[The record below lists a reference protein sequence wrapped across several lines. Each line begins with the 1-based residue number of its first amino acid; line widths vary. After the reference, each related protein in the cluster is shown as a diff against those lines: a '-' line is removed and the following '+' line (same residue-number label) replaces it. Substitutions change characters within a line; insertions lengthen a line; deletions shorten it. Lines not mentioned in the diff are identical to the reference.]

1 MRQFLISLLCCII
14 PLVALAESTDNFIVK
29 NGDVI
34 ITEVVKAEGKSQNA
48 IYKDALLWVN
58 EVFNNPKTVVQTKEA
73 DLGLITLKT
82 IVIIS
87 NDYYGKPSQWYT
99 INLSI
104 QAKDGR
110 YKYEISDIVYNFD
123 LSDIGEFI
131 KKPLDCTN
139 DGAMKQAQEVFKPI
153 INTLKDRL
161 SKVEE
166 DW

>member
-1 MRQFLISLLCCII
+1 MRQFLIFMLCLFL
-14 PLVALAESTDNFIVK
+14 PLISLAETIDNFIVK

-34 ITEVVKAEGKSQNA
+34 ITEIVKVDGKSQNA

-58 EVFNNPKTVVQTKEA
+58 EVFNNPKTVIQTKEA

-87 NDYYGKPSQWYT
+87 YDYYGKPSDWYS

-110 YKYEISDIVYNFD
+110 YKYEISDIIYNFD
-123 LSDIGEFI
+123 LSDIGEFL
-131 KKPLDCTN
+131 KEPLDGTN
-139 DGAMKQAQEVFKPI
+139 DGTMKQAREVFTPV
-153 INTLKDRL
+153 INTLKNRL
-161 SKVEE
+161 SKAEE

>member
-1 MRQFLISLLCCII
+1 MRQFLIFMLCLFL
-14 PLVALAESTDNFIVK
+14 PLISLAETIDNFIVK

-34 ITEVVKAEGKSQNA
+34 ITEIVKVDGKSQNA

-58 EVFNNPKTVVQTKEA
+58 EVFNNPKTVIQTKEA

-87 NDYYGKPSQWYT
+87 YDYYGKPSDWYS

-110 YKYEISDIVYNFD
+110 YKYEISDIIYNFD
-123 LSDIGEFI
+123 ASDIGEFI
-131 KKPLDCTN
+131 KKPLDGTN
-139 DGAMKQAQEVFKPI
+139 DGTMKQAREVFTPV
-153 INTLKDRL
+153 INTLKNRL
-161 SKVEE
+161 SKAEE

>member
-1 MRQFLISLLCCII
+1 MLCLFLPLISL
-14 PLVALAESTDNFIVK
+14 AETVDNFIVK

-34 ITEVVKAEGKSQNA
+34 ITEIVKVDGKSQNA

-58 EVFNNPKTVVQTKEA
+58 EVFNNPKTVIQTKEA

-87 NDYYGKPSQWYT
+87 YDYYGKPSQWYS

-110 YKYEISDIVYNFD
+110 YKYEISDIIYNFD
-123 LSDIGEFI
+123 LSDIGEFL
-131 KKPLDCTN
+131 KEPLDGTN
-139 DGAMKQAQEVFKPI
+139 DGTMKQAREVFTPV
-153 INTLKDRL
+153 INTLKNRL
-161 SKVEE
+161 SKAEE

>member
-1 MRQFLISLLCCII
+1 MRQFLIFMLCLFL
-14 PLVALAESTDNFIVK
+14 PLISLAETVDNFIVK

-34 ITEVVKAEGKSQNA
+34 ITEIVKVDGKSQNA

-58 EVFNNPKTVVQTKEA
+58 EVFNNPKTVIQTKEA

-87 NDYYGKPSQWYT
+87 YDYYGKPSQWYS

-110 YKYEISDIVYNFD
+110 YKYEISDIIYNFD
-123 LSDIGEFI
+123 LSDIGEFL
-131 KKPLDCTN
+131 KEPLDGTN
-139 DGAMKQAQEVFKPI
+139 DGTMKQAREVFTPV
-153 INTLKDRL
+153 INTLKNRL
-161 SKVEE
+161 SKAEE

>member
-1 MRQFLISLLCCII
+1 MKKILVSLFCLFFS
-14 PLVALAESTDNFIVK
+14 LVSFAESVDNFIIK
-29 NGDVI
+29 DGNVI
-34 ITEVVKAEGKSQNA
+34 ITEVVKVEGKSQNA
-48 IYKDALLWVN
+48 IYKDALIWVN
-58 EVFNNPKTVVQTKEA
+58 EVFNNPKTVVQTKEV

-87 NDYYGKPSQWYT
+87 NDYDGKPSQWYN

-131 KKPLDCTN
+131 KKTLDGNN
-139 DGAMKQAQEVFKPI
+139 DGEMKKAREVFTPV
-153 INTLKDRL
+153 INTLKNRL
-161 SKVEE
+161 SKAEE

>member
-1 MRQFLISLLCCII
+1 MKQFLISLFCCVL
-14 PLVALAESTDNFIVK
+14 PLVSLAETTDNFIVK

-87 NDYYGKPSQWYT
+87 NDYYGRPSQWYT

-131 KKPLDCTN
+131 KKPLDGTN
-139 DGAMKQAQEVFKPI
+139 DGSMKEARDVFNPI
-153 INTLKDRL
+153 INTLKNRL
-161 SKVEE
+161 SKIEE

>member
-1 MRQFLISLLCCII
+1 MRQFLIFMLCLFL
-14 PLVALAESTDNFIVK
+14 PLISLAETIDNFIVK

-34 ITEVVKAEGKSQNA
+34 ITEIVKVDGKSQNA

-58 EVFNNPKTVVQTKEA
+58 EVFNNPKTVIQTKEA

-87 NDYYGKPSQWYT
+87 YDYYGKPSAWYS

-110 YKYEISDIVYNFD
+110 YKYEISDIIYNFD
-123 LSDIGEFI
+123 ASDIGEFI
-131 KKPLDCTN
+131 KKPLDGTN
-139 DGAMKQAQEVFKPI
+139 DGTMKQAREVFTPV
-153 INTLKDRL
+153 INTLKNRL
-161 SKVEE
+161 SKAEE

>member
-1 MRQFLISLLCCII
+1 MRQFLILMLCLFL
-14 PLVALAESTDNFIVK
+14 PLISLAETVDNFIVK

-34 ITEVVKAEGKSQNA
+34 ITEVVKVDGKSQNA

-58 EVFNNPKTVVQTKEA
+58 EVFNNPKTVIQTKEA

-87 NDYYGKPSQWYT
+87 NDYYGKPSQWYS

-110 YKYEISDIVYNFD
+110 YKYEISDIIYNFD
-123 LSDIGEFI
+123 LSDIGEFL
-131 KKPLDCTN
+131 KEPLDGTN
-139 DGAMKQAQEVFKPI
+139 DGTMKQAREVFTPVI
-153 INTLKDRL
+153 ITLKNRL
-161 SKVEE
+161 SKAEE